1 MLLLELKTMF
11 HYLIGRSAVV
21 VSVQVVAPHFVR
33 LSERALSDAG
43 HFQDLT
49 AAAGRG
55 LGVAAFV
62 GVALVA

>member
-1 MLLLELKTMF
+1 MF
-11 HYLIGRSAVV
+11 RYLIGRSAVV

-43 HFQDLT
+43 HFQDLA
-49 AAAGRG
+49 AAAGRSF
-55 LGVAAFV
+55 GVAAFI